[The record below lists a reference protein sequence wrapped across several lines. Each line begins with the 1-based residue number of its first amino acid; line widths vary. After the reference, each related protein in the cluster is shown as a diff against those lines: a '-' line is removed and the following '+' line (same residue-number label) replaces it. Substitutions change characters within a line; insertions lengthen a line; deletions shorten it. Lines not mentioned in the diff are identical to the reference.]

1 MTVYGDKIPVPPSK
15 KLSVILL
22 FLPMIIGIS
31 LKEETYHYFNR
42 IQIQWTGLK
51 TEIKRLPF
59 QNMKKH
65 VKKPSFLLKLRLSR
79 MRSSPRRALPDK
91 MAALL
96 EDKQNVS
103 HLLYRRQI
111 ELDDNSL
118 DRLTSRT
125 IHNLILQVKRAF

>member
-59 QNMKKH
+59 QKARQKAI
-65 VKKPSFLLKLRLSR
+65 LLAQTPPL
-79 MRSSPRRALPDK
+79 AH
-91 MAALL
+91 A
-96 EDKQNVS
+96 Q
-103 HLLYRRQI
+103 
-111 ELDDNSL
+111 
-118 DRLTSRT
+118 
-125 IHNLILQVKRAF
+125 

>member
-1 MTVYGDKIPVPPSK
+1 
-15 KLSVILL
+15 
-22 FLPMIIGIS
+22 MIIGIS

-59 QNMKKH
+59 QKARQKAI
-65 VKKPSFLLKLRLSR
+65 FLLKLRLSR